1 MSKLRT
7 IILVLA
13 LLILLLGLAGLIHAT
28 GPNQPPVAFFTYSP
42 DNPTPQESILFDA
55 SGSYAPSGRIVQYA
69 WDFGDGVVSTLT
81 DPLITHSYPVDGDYT
96 VQLTVTDDN
105 GYVGTAIAVVPIRC
119 VVFLRVV
126 IMGQPGTPVGGVKV
140 TAYYKSG
147 SAWVKIPASDHG
159 VEIKYDNMTQPNL
172 ASTPAQKYRNPG
184 YTATIL
190 RKSASNIGFDFHS
203 SDQEVFFKIEW
214 GSYIAYWPNETTRV
228 YSYKSNGIVETH
240 DYNIGH
246 QAHWDPSAQTYVI
259 KTSHIPDDGVSPTEG
274 HPIIVGINCPPPTST
289 YYLTVN
295 TSPPGITTI
304 PGQGSYI
311 ANTNVTLTAPTYVNV
326 STSTRYRFDY
336 WDVDGASRGSGVNP
350 ITIFMNAN
358 HTATAHYITQYSA
371 TFNQTGLSSDATG
384 TIATVN
390 GAPQTLA
397 QFPYVLWVDNGG
409 SVTYSYNS
417 VVSSSI
423 SGKQYRRASVSGP
436 TSPITITGP
445 ATVTGNYVTQYLI
458 TFNQAGLDST
468 AAGTVVNANG
478 TAKAFTDLPYSLWV
492 DTGGTV
498 TYSYSSLVASSVS
511 GKQFRLNTVSGP
523 ASPITISGP
532 ATVTGNFVIQYQVT
546 FTQTGLDSS
555 ATGAVVTVS
564 GNPKVFTDLPFA
576 VWTDSGSSITYSYSD
591 VASSTVGKRF
601 ILTGVTGSPSPIT
614 VTGTMTI
621 RGNYK
626 TQYRVTF
633 DQSGVGADFTGTV
646 LTVDSTNYGIAGL
659 PTQFWWDQSSSHNFA
674 FASPLTVN
682 SSKQY
687 SWSSTS
693 GLSSLQTGTLTI
705 TTSGNVIGNYI
716 VQNCVTFDQLGVN
729 PDFSGTVVVIDG
741 TSYGRS
747 SLPISFYWQLGSTH
761 NFAFQSPLVVTL
773 NEKQY
778 VWTSTAGLSSAQSG
792 SMTVAVFGSIV
803 ANYKTQY
810 YLILAT
816 SPLSV
821 TSPSGAGWYDANTY
835 ATISTTPYIDMIPG
849 SSRYRF
855 NDWTTPD
862 MTELTN
868 SSAPNTTVFLDKAK
882 TVTANY
888 VTQYAVTMA
897 QTGLGSDFTGTI
909 LTVDSTGYTYS
920 TLPVSFWWDSSSSH
934 AFSFSSPLPVNIS
947 KQYNWVSTTGLAT
960 VQNGVL
966 NVAGSGNVIG
976 NYAVE
981 NKYCVTFD
989 QVGVSSDYSG
999 TVVIVDGT
1007 GYAVLQLPVSF
1018 WVDVNSLHTFAYQ
1031 SPLTV
1036 SPNGKQYV
1044 WTSTTGLSN
1053 SQSDSITV
1061 ASSGSVVGNY
1071 KTQYYL
1077 SLATNPLGITTPSGA
1092 GWYDAGT
1099 NASISTVAFVDIVPG
1114 TSRYRFNGWTTANMA
1129 EIADPNRSPT
1139 TVLMDEGKTV
1149 TANYAVQ
1156 YKITLGQAGVNTD
1169 FTGIIVTIDGLDF
1182 NGSVLPASFMWDKDS
1197 IHTFSYYSPLIVNPT
1212 KQYVWAYTSG
1222 LSTLQTDSITISA
1235 PGSVTGN
1242 YVEKL
1247 TYTLTIAATTGG
1259 ITNPAIGP
1267 HIYQGGTTVQVTAIP
1282 DPGFQLDRWEL
1293 DSSNVGPANPYSV
1306 FVNQDHT
1313 LKAVFKPVSS
1323 VFSVIINPMSG
1334 SIHVGESLTFNS
1346 IVNGGV
1352 PPYSSYQWYLDSMPV
1367 QGATSSSWTYTPQH
1381 ASTHFVYLKVTDS
1394 NGTTIQSNTA
1404 VINVSSTPIGGYSIS
1419 FANPSPLSNI
1429 VAYVAI
1435 IALSSAILS
1444 SKKRKRK

>member
-13 LLILLLGLAGLIHAT
+13 LLALLLGLAGLIHGA
-28 GPNQPPVAFFTYSP
+28 GPNQPPAAIFTYSP

-55 SGSYAPSGRIVQYA
+55 SGSYAISGRIVQYA
-69 WDFGDGVVSTLT
+69 WDFGDGTVSTLT

-96 VQLTVTDDN
+96 IQLTVTDSN
-105 GYVGTAIAVVPIRC
+105 EYTGTAVAIVQIRC
-119 VVFLRVV
+119 VVFFRVV
-126 IMGQPGTPVGGVKV
+126 ILGQPRTPVGNVKV
-140 TAYYKSG
+140 TAFYNNG

-172 ASTPAQKYRNPG
+172 ANTPAQKYRNPG
-184 YTATIL
+184 YTASIL
-190 RKSASNIGFDFHS
+190 RQNASNIGFDLHS

-259 KTSHIPDDGVSPTEG
+259 KTSHISDDGVSPTEG

-295 TSPPGITTI
+295 TSPPSITTI

-326 STSTRYRFDY
+326 STNTRYRFDY

-350 ITIFMNAN
+350 ITVFMNAN
-358 HTATAHYITQYSA
+358 HTATAHYVTQYSA

-390 GAPQTLA
+390 GVPQTLS

-436 TSPITITGP
+436 TSPITVTGP
-445 ATVTGNYVTQYLI
+445 ATVTGNYVTQYQV
-458 TFNQAGLDST
+458 TFTQTGLDST
-468 AAGTVVNANG
+468 AIGTIATVNGSAY
-478 TAKAFTDLPYSLWV
+478 TTLPYSFWV
-492 DTGGTV
+492 DSGSSIS
-498 TYSYSSLVASSVS
+498 YFYSSIVASSTT

-523 ASPITISGP
+523 ASPIAISGP
-532 ATVTGNFVIQYQVT
+532 ATVTGNFIVQYLIT
-546 FTQTGLDSS
+546 FAQTGLDSS
-555 ATGAVVTVS
+555 ATGTVLTVS
-564 GNPKVFTDLPFA
+564 GNPKISTDLPFA
-576 VWTDSGSSITYSYSD
+576 VWANSGSSITYSYSD

-601 ILTGVTGSPSPIT
+601 ILTGVTGSSSPIT
-614 VTGTMTI
+614 VTGTVSVT
-621 RGNYK
+621 GNYK

-659 PTQFWWDQSSSHNFA
+659 PAQFWWDQGSGHSFA

-693 GLSSLQTGTLTI
+693 GLSSLQTGTLTV
-705 TTSGNVIGNYI
+705 TTSGNVIGNYA

-729 PDFSGTVVVIDG
+729 PDFSSTVVFIDG
-741 TSYGRS
+741 TPYGHS
-747 SLPISFYWQLGSTH
+747 SLPISFYWQIGSTH
-761 NFAFQSPLVVTL
+761 NFAFQTPLIVTS

-792 SMTVAVFGSIV
+792 SITVTVFGNIV

-810 YLILAT
+810 YLTLTT
-816 SPLSV
+816 SPPGV

-835 ATISTTPYIDMIPG
+835 ATISTTQLVDIVPG

-855 NDWTTPD
+855 TGWTTLD
-862 MTELTN
+862 MVELTN
-868 SSAPNTTVFLDKAK
+868 SSAASTTVFIDKTK

-888 VTQYAVTMA
+888 VTQYSVTLT
-897 QTGLGSDFTGTI
+897 QTGVGSDFIGTI
-909 LTVDSTGYTYS
+909 LTIDSVGYTYN
-920 TLPVSFWWDSSSSH
+920 TLPASFWWDSGSSH
-934 AFSFSSPLPVNIS
+934 AFFFASPLSVNVS
-947 KQYNWVSTTGLAT
+947 RQYNWISTTGLAT
-960 VQNGVL
+960 VQNGIL
-966 NVAGSGNVIG
+966 NVAGSGSVIG
-976 NYAVE
+976 NYAIG
-981 NKYCVTFD
+981 NKYQITFD
-989 QVGVSSDYSG
+989 QTGVSADFTG
-999 TVVIVDGT
+999 TVVVVDGT
-1007 GYAVLQLPVSF
+1007 GYDVSQLPVSF
-1018 WVDVNSLHTFAYQ
+1018 WVDANSVHTFAYQ

-1036 SPNGKQYV
+1036 SPNMKQYV
-1044 WTSTTGLSN
+1044 WTSTSGLSS
-1053 SQSDSITV
+1053 SQSGSITV
-1061 ASSGSVVGNY
+1061 TGPGSVVGDY
-1071 KTQYYL
+1071 KTQHCL

-1099 NASISTVAFVDIVPG
+1099 NASISTVAYVDIVPG
-1114 TSRYRFNGWTTANMA
+1114 TSRYRFSGWTTTNIA

-1156 YKITLGQAGVNTD
+1156 YKITLNQAGVNTD
-1169 FTGIIVTIDGLDF
+1169 FTSGIVTIDGLDF
-1182 NGSVLPASFMWDKDS
+1182 NGSALPVSFMWDKDS

-1212 KQYVWAYTSG
+1212 KQYVWTYTSG
-1222 LSTLQTDSITISA
+1222 LSTLQAGSITVSA
-1235 PGSVTGN
+1235 SGSVTGN

-1247 TYTLTIAATTGG
+1247 TYTLTIATTTGG

-1282 DPGFQLDRWEL
+1282 DLGFQLDHWEL
-1293 DSSNVGPANPYSV
+1293 DGSYFGAANPYSV
-1306 FVNQDHT
+1306 LVNQDHM
-1313 LKAVFKPVSS
+1313 LKAFFKPVPS
-1323 VFSVIINPMSG
+1323 VFSAIINPTSG

-1352 PPYSSYQWYLDSMPV
+1352 PPYSSYQWYLDGMPV
-1367 QGATSSSWTYTPQH
+1367 QGATSSSWTYIPQH
-1381 ASTHFVYLKVTDS
+1381 ASTHFVYLKITDS
-1394 NGTTIQSNTA
+1394 NSTTIQSNTA
-1404 VINVSSTPIGGYSIS
+1404 VINVNSTPIGGYSIS

-1429 VAYVAI
+1429 VAYMAI
-1435 IALSSAILS
+1435 VALSSAILS

>member
-1 MSKLRT
+1 
-7 IILVLA
+7 
-13 LLILLLGLAGLIHAT
+13 
-28 GPNQPPVAFFTYSP
+28 
-42 DNPTPQESILFDA
+42 
-55 SGSYAPSGRIVQYA
+55 
-69 WDFGDGVVSTLT
+69 
-81 DPLITHSYPVDGDYT
+81 
-96 VQLTVTDDN
+96 
-105 GYVGTAIAVVPIRC
+105 
-119 VVFLRVV
+119 
-126 IMGQPGTPVGGVKV
+126 
-140 TAYYKSG
+140 
-147 SAWVKIPASDHG
+147 
-159 VEIKYDNMTQPNL
+159 
-172 ASTPAQKYRNPG
+172 
-184 YTATIL
+184 
-190 RKSASNIGFDFHS
+190 
-203 SDQEVFFKIEW
+203 
-214 GSYIAYWPNETTRV
+214 
-228 YSYKSNGIVETH
+228 
-240 DYNIGH
+240 
-246 QAHWDPSAQTYVI
+246 
-259 KTSHIPDDGVSPTEG
+259 
-274 HPIIVGINCPPPTST
+274 
-289 YYLTVN
+289 
-295 TSPPGITTI
+295 
-304 PGQGSYI
+304 
-311 ANTNVTLTAPTYVNV
+311 
-326 STSTRYRFDY
+326 
-336 WDVDGASRGSGVNP
+336 
-350 ITIFMNAN
+350 
-358 HTATAHYITQYSA
+358 
-371 TFNQTGLSSDATG
+371 
-384 TIATVN
+384 
-390 GAPQTLA
+390 
-397 QFPYVLWVDNGG
+397 
-409 SVTYSYNS
+409 
-417 VVSSSI
+417 
-423 SGKQYRRASVSGP
+423 
-436 TSPITITGP
+436 
-445 ATVTGNYVTQYLI
+445 
-458 TFNQAGLDST
+458 
-468 AAGTVVNANG
+468 
-478 TAKAFTDLPYSLWV
+478 
-492 DTGGTV
+492 
-498 TYSYSSLVASSVS
+498 
-511 GKQFRLNTVSGP
+511 
-523 ASPITISGP
+523 
-532 ATVTGNFVIQYQVT
+532 
-546 FTQTGLDSS
+546 
-555 ATGAVVTVS
+555 VTVS
-564 GNPKVFTDLPFA
+564 GNTKVFTDLPFA
-576 VWTDSGSSITYSYSD
+576 VWTDSGSSITYSYND

-601 ILTGVTGSPSPIT
+601 ILTGVTGSSSPIT
-614 VTGTMTI
+614 VTGTMSI
-621 RGNYK
+621 GGNYK
-626 TQYRVTF
+626 TQYRITF

-659 PTQFWWDQSSSHNFA
+659 PAQFWWDQSSSHNFA

-705 TTSGNVIGNYI
+705 TTSGNVIGNYV

-729 PDFSGTVVVIDG
+729 SDFSGTVVVIDG

-792 SMTVAVFGSIV
+792 SITVAVFGNIV

-810 YLILAT
+810 YLVLAT

-835 ATISTTPYIDMIPG
+835 ATISTVLYIDIIPG
-849 SSRYRF
+849 FSRYRF

-868 SSAPNTTVFLDKAK
+868 SSAPNTTVFMDKAK

-897 QTGLGSDFTGTI
+897 QTGLGSDFTGSI
-909 LTVDSTGYTYS
+909 VTVDSTGYTFSMLPVSFWWDSSSSHAFSFSSPLVVNVGKQYVWTSTTGLSTSQTGSMTITTYGSVTGNYKTQYYLTVTSPYGTASGQGWYDSGSTAYAALNTGAIDQGNGTKRVFTDWTVDASGTNYVQSNPIVMNGQRTAAANWKTQYCVTFAQTGLDSSASGTVLTVNGNPVTFGALPYS
-920 TLPVSFWWDSSSSH
+920 LWVDSGGTVTSSFNNVSSSTSGKQFILIGVTGQPSPITVTSPASATGNYVTQYQITFNQTGVGNDFTGSIVTVDSTGYTFSMLPVSFWWDSSSSH

-989 QVGVSSDYSG
+989 QAGVSTDYLG

-1007 GYAVLQLPVSF
+1007 GYAVSQLPVSF
-1018 WVDVNSLHTFAYQ
+1018 WVDVSSVHTFAYQ

-1036 SPNGKQYV
+1036 SSNGKQYV

-1053 SQSDSITV
+1053 SQNGSIAVTG
-1061 ASSGSVVGNY
+1061 SGSVVGNY

-1077 SLATNPLGITTPSGA
+1077 SLATNPLGITTPSGE

-1114 TSRYRFNGWTTANMA
+1114 TSRYRFNGWTTTNIA

-1156 YKITLGQAGVNTD
+1156 YKITLDQAGVNTD
-1169 FTGIIVTIDGLDF
+1169 FTGGIVTIDGLDF

-1197 IHTFSYYSPLIVNPT
+1197 IHTFSYYSPLIVDST
-1212 KQYVWAYTSG
+1212 RQYVWAYTSG
-1222 LSTLQTDSITISA
+1222 LSTLQAGSITVSTS
-1235 PGSVTGN
+1235 GSVTGN

-1247 TYTLTIAATTGG
+1247 TYTLTIATTTGG

-1282 DPGFQLDRWEL
+1282 DLGFQLDHWEL
-1293 DSSNVGPANPYSV
+1293 DGSYFGPANPYSV
-1306 FVNQDHT
+1306 LVNQDHT
-1313 LKAVFKPVSS
+1313 LKAFFKPVPS
-1323 VFSVIINPMSG
+1323 VFSVIINPTSG

-1346 IVNGGV
+1346 IASGGI
-1352 PPYSSYQWYLDSMPV
+1352 PPYTNYQWYLDSMPV
-1367 QGATSSSWTYTPQH
+1367 QGATSNSWTYTPQH
-1381 ASTHFVYLKVTDS
+1381 ASTHFVYLKITDS

-1404 VINVSSTPIGGYSIS
+1404 VINVISTPIGGYSIS